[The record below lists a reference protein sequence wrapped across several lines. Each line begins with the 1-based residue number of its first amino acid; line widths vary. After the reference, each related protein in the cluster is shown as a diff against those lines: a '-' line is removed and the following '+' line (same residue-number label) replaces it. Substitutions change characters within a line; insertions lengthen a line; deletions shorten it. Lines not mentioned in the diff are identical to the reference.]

1 MNLNSLSAISNTTA
15 DGQVCQVNMT
25 SSDSASVGRTE
36 RGAPPPPP
44 PDGGGLIDAIA
55 KALQSLG
62 VGESSSESAN
72 SDSTNAAIS
81 NDAADTNSA
90 NAAQALGS
98 FLQELLGALHQQKTT
113 KQTSTETSSDTQ
125 ALSNAIGAR
134 EFRGPA
140 RLQDDLQSLM
150 TQLQSAENADAE
162 ETSTTTTSTS
172 NLSSSFAKLLQA
184 LGVSESSSGAGNSNT
199 KLSDFLQTLMS
210 NLPTENQRGN
220 VINVVA

>member
-15 DGQVCQVNMT
+15 DGQVCQVNKT
-25 SSDSASVGRTE
+25 SGDSASVGRTE

-90 NAAQALGS
+90 NVAQALGS
-98 FLQELLGALHQQKTT
+98 FLQELLGVLHQQKTT

-125 ALSNAIGAR
+125 ALSNATGAR

-162 ETSTTTTSTS
+162 ETSTTTSTS